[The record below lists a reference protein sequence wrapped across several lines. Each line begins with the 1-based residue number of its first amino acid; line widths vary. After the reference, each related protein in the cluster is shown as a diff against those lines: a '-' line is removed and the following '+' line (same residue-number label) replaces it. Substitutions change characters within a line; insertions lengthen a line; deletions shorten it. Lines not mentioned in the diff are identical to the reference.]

1 MKKAEIQL
9 NECLLS
15 SGLLIRSNYDSII
28 FISEVTSIAILYN
41 ASTPQ

>member
-9 NECLLS
+9 YEYLLS
-15 SGLLIRSNYDSII
+15 SGLLIRRNYDSII
-28 FISEVTSIAILYN
+28 FISEVTSIANLNN